1 MISRRELANA
11 IRILSID
18 SIENAK
24 SGHPGAPMGMADIA
38 EVLWRSFLRHN
49 PNNSKWFDRD
59 RFVLSN
65 GHGSILLY
73 SILHLTGY
81 DLSIKDLKNFRKLDS
96 KTPGHPESFQT
107 IGVETTT
114 GPLGQGLAAAVG
126 MAIAERT
133 LSASFNKKGYNIVD
147 HYTWVFVGDGCLMEG
162 ISHEVC
168 SLAGTL
174 KLGKLIVFYD
184 KNHISID
191 GNINSWFTDNTH
203 KRFSSYGWHVI
214 DSVDG
219 HDADSIFN
227 AIILAKSE
235 KNKPSII
242 ICDTTIGFGSPN
254 KSGKEICHGSPLGLL
269 EVELTRKKLNWKNTD
284 SFKIS
289 KEIYKA
295 WNAKEKGIRLE
306 EEWNNLIN
314 SYKKKYP
321 SLYDE
326 YIRRMEGNIPVNF
339 IDSIN
344 KFIIST
350 VSNTEKVATRKSS
363 QNTLEII
370 GPLLPELFGGS
381 ADLSPSNLTMWSGSK
396 SIKNFSNGNY
406 VHFGVREFGMTAI
419 GNGISNHGGF
429 IPYTATFLIFVEYAK
444 NAVRMAALMKI
455 KHIFIYTHDSI
466 GLGEDGPTHQPI
478 EQIASLRIVPNL
490 SVWRPSGSLE
500 TAIAWKYALNRSSG
514 PTALVLSRQD
524 IINNPIDKNI
534 IKNIIRGGYIL
545 KKTSKKK
552 TIDLILIATGSEV
565 ELSYNVFLK
574 LEKLGFAV
582 QMVSMPCCD
591 VFDDQ
596 DEEYKQSVILPN
608 VVQRVVIEAGVSN
621 FWYKYIGIHGICF
634 GINQFGESGSAQ
646 CLFSKF
652 GFTVENIV
660 KKINNLYIKSSN

>member
-18 SIENAK
+18 SIEKAK

-49 PNNSKWFDRD
+49 PNNPKWFDRD

-81 DLSIKDLKNFRKLDS
+81 DLSIKDLKNFRTLDS

-133 LSASFNKKGYNIVD
+133 LSASFNKNGYNIID

-184 KNHISID
+184 RNYISID
-191 GNINSWFTDNTH
+191 GNIDSWFTENIH

-214 DSVDG
+214 DSVNG
-219 HDADSIFN
+219 HDSDSIFN
-227 AIILAKSE
+227 AIVLAKSE

-269 EVELTRKKLNWKNTD
+269 EVELTRKQLNWKNTD

-289 KEIYKA
+289 KEIYRE
-295 WNAKEKGIRLE
+295 WNAKEKGARLE

-326 YIRRMEGNIPVNF
+326 YIRRMEGNVPINF
-339 IDSIN
+339 ANSIN
-344 KFIIST
+344 KFIISMA
-350 VSNTEKVATRKSS
+350 SNTEKVATRKSS
-363 QNTLEII
+363 QNTLETI

-396 SIKNFSNGNY
+396 SIKNYSNGNY

-490 SVWRPSGSLE
+490 SVWRPSGALE

-514 PTALVLSRQD
+514 PTALILSRQD
-524 IINNPIDKNI
+524 ITNNSIDKNI

-552 TIDLILIATGSEV
+552 TIDLILISTGSEV

-574 LEKLGFAV
+574 LEKLGFVV
-582 QMVSMPCCD
+582 QLVSMPCCD
-591 VFDDQ
+591 VFDNQ

-621 FWYKYIGIHGICF
+621 FWYKYIGTYGICF
-634 GINQFGESGSAQ
+634 GINKFGESGSAQ

-660 KKINNLYIKSSN
+660 QKINNLYIKSSN

>member
-18 SIENAK
+18 SIEESK

-38 EVLWRSFLRHN
+38 EVLWRCFLRHN
-49 PNNSKWFDRD
+49 PNNPKWFDRD

-81 DLSIKDLKNFRKLDS
+81 DLSIEDLKKFRKLDS

-133 LSASFNKKGYNIVD
+133 LSANFNKKGFNIVD

-174 KLGKLIVFYD
+174 QLGKLIVFYD
-184 KNHISID
+184 RNNISID
-191 GNINSWFTDNTH
+191 GNVDSWFTDNTR
-203 KRFSSYGWHVI
+203 KRFSAYNWHVV

-219 HDADSIFN
+219 HNSDSIFN
-227 AIILAKSE
+227 AIVLAKSE
-235 KNKPSII
+235 KNRPSII

-254 KSGKEICHGSPLGLL
+254 KSGKEICHGSPLGTL
-269 EVELTRKKLNWKNTD
+269 EVELTRKKLNWENTN
-284 SFKIS
+284 SFEIS
-289 KEIYKA
+289 NDIYKKWDA
-295 WNAKEKGIRLE
+295 TKRGARLE
-306 EEWNNLIN
+306 EDWNNLIN

-321 SLYDE
+321 FLYDE
-326 YIRRMEGNIPVNF
+326 YIRRMKGIIPINF
-339 IDSIN
+339 INSIN

-350 VSNTEKVATRKSS
+350 TSNTEKVATRKSS

-396 SIKNFSNGNY
+396 SIKKFSTGNY
-406 VHFGVREFGMTAI
+406 IHFGVREFGMTAI

-429 IPYTATFLIFVEYAK
+429 IPYTSTFLIFVEYAK

-478 EQIASLRIVPNL
+478 EQITSLRIVPNL
-490 SVWRPSGSLE
+490 SVWRPCGALE
-500 TAIAWKYALNRSSG
+500 TAIAWKYALNRSDG
-514 PTALVLSRQD
+514 PTALILSRQD
-524 IINNPIDKNI
+524 ITNHSINESK
-534 IKNIIRGGYIL
+534 IKDIIRGGYIL
-545 KKTSKKK
+545 AKTRKKK

-565 ELSYNVFLK
+565 ELSYKVFLK
-574 LEKLGFAV
+574 LEQLGFSV

-591 VFDDQ
+591 VFDNQ
-596 DEEYKQSVILPN
+596 DEEYKRSVILPN

-634 GINQFGESGSAQ
+634 GIDKFGESGSAE

-660 KKINNLYIKSSN
+660 KKINNLYIVSSI